1 MKTVHIF
8 KLTLMLFL
16 VINLSFNATAQEASS
31 CQNKAFLGVVMSP
44 DAADI
49 QGVKISDIVEKST
62 AAELGL
68 QAGDIITKIDDANI
82 ANADELI
89 ATMKTKAVGDNVNVL
104 FLRNNKTQKATATL
118 KARTNQNYHHFNK
131 NPRLST
137 EKNCW
142 ERKSCDQTNNNK
154 VLLGVFSEATNADV
168 IEDYNL
174 KKVKAGEGVFIKKI
188 VAGSAAEDAGLQ
200 VADVILKVGKTK
212 VNTRKSLIATLA
224 NYEIG
229 DSEKISYIRNG
240 KKAKTTVTFKANK
253 ANCEWTKDCDKSKCK
268 PSDCQKKIEKIII
281 QDGENDEEIKA
292 KLKDLGIDMDNI
304 FENLDSDGNGDI
316 QIFKGNGEA
325 LNFNLNEM
333 LEHLG
338 ENNKELKKHLE
349 DIDIN
354 MGDALK
360 NIEGDIR
367 IFKEDIE
374 NFDLENFNLNDM
386 LKNLGTD
393 VQIFE
398 EESEE
403 DGRKMKKII
412 IIQDDENATGKVSIT
427 EPDAEDMAMM
437 ENILKQKA
445 ETSQKTMATSLESVK
460 DITFYPNPNDG
471 KFVLKFDVPKEV
483 ATTIRIIDTKGQSVY
498 EQELPAFVGQYH
510 QEINISERNAGLY
523 LLQIVQGNEV
533 MMRKILIQ

>member
-1 MKTVHIF
+1 
-8 KLTLMLFL
+8 
-16 VINLSFNATAQEASS
+16 
-31 CQNKAFLGVVMSP
+31 
-44 DAADI
+44 
-49 QGVKISDIVEKST
+49 
-62 AAELGL
+62 
-68 QAGDIITKIDDANI
+68 
-82 ANADELI
+82 
-89 ATMKTKAVGDNVNVL
+89 
-104 FLRNNKTQKATATL
+104 
-118 KARTNQNYHHFNK
+118 
-131 NPRLST
+131 
-137 EKNCW
+137 
-142 ERKSCDQTNNNK
+142 
-154 VLLGVFSEATNADV
+154 
-168 IEDYNL
+168 
-174 KKVKAGEGVFIKKI
+174 
-188 VAGSAAEDAGLQ
+188 
-200 VADVILKVGKTK
+200 
-212 VNTRKSLIATLA
+212 
-224 NYEIG
+224 
-229 DSEKISYIRNG
+229 
-240 KKAKTTVTFKANK
+240 
-253 ANCEWTKDCDKSKCK
+253 
-268 PSDCQKKIEKIII
+268 
-281 QDGENDEEIKA
+281 
-292 KLKDLGIDMDNI
+292 
-304 FENLDSDGNGDI
+304 
-316 QIFKGNGEA
+316 
-325 LNFNLNEM
+325 
-333 LEHLG
+333 
-338 ENNKELKKHLE
+338 
-349 DIDIN
+349 